1 MYQVDTGVYKSRDKY
16 FGRTLTESTF
26 IDVLRDFL
34 HNGQCL
40 RRELLQHVLTRLGD
54 LQKCLKELNSYRFY
68 ASSLLIMYDGH
79 YPQGAPNRSC
89 FQQHAADDKMTPGSS
104 YASLLQEN
112 TINGASNH
120 DDIASPVAEPHT
132 PFAQITSDLEC
143 TSDDRSTELP
153 VFLDPS
159 LAVDVRMIDFAH
171 TTHSGFVND
180 SIIHEGPD
188 LDYIKGLENLIF
200 LFMDIQKEATQM

>member
-40 RRELLQHVLTRLGD
+40 RRELLQPVLTRLDD

-132 PFAQITSDLEC
+132 PFAQTTSDLEC

-171 TTHSGFVND
+171 TTHSGFFND
-180 SIIHEGPD
+180 NIIHEGPD

-200 LFMDIQKEATQM
+200 LFMNIQKEAAQM